1 MRYTKP
7 AIFTIFKTLG
17 FVHVTKRGRM
27 DINAIQTALRE
38 AGIDGWLF
46 YDFHNR
52 DAIAARILNMDTS
65 RFASRRWFYY
75 IPAQGEAQ
83 KLVHRI
89 EPWRCDHLPGE
100 KHVYLP
106 WQQLRESLRR
116 MLGNAKRVAMQYSPL
131 NNIPYVSIVDAGTV
145 DLVRSFGI
153 EVVSSGD
160 LVGRFEAH
168 LSMEDWESHKQA
180 GAVLQMV
187 KDEAFLEVAR
197 RIKAGE
203 HPREVEI
210 QHFMHDMMR
219 ANDMHWE
226 DGPIVAINEHAADP
240 HFEPTE
246 ENSHP
251 MKEGDLLLIDL
262 WAKKNTP
269 GGIYYDV
276 TWMGYIGTEVP
287 SRITEI
293 FHVARD
299 ARDAGLNMV
308 RERFASGTPLA
319 GWEVDDAV
327 RNVIVDAGYGE
338 YFVHRTGHNIGLE
351 VHGNGGHIDNLETM
365 DERLILPGTC
375 FSIEPGIYME
385 QQKMGF
391 RTEIDV
397 FVTDEGS
404 VEVTG
409 DIQREVIPIL
419 TLV

>member
-1 MRYTKP
+1 
-7 AIFTIFKTLG
+7 
-17 FVHVTKRGRM
+17 M
-27 DINAIQTALRE
+27 DLHAIQSALRE

-65 RFASRRWFYY
+65 RFASRRWFYF
-75 IPAQGEAQ
+75 IPAEGEPQ

-89 EPWRCDHLPGE
+89 EPWRCDHLPG
-100 KHVYLP
+100 KKNVYLP
-106 WQQLRESLRR
+106 WTQQQEMLRD
-116 MLGNAKRVAMQYSPL
+116 MLGDAKTIAMQYSPM

-145 DLVRSFGI
+145 ELIRSFGV

-160 LVGRFEAH
+160 LVGQFEAH
-168 LSMEDWESHKQA
+168 LSMQDWESHKIA
-180 GAVLQMV
+180 GDIMQMV
-187 KDEAFLEVAR
+187 KDETFKEVAR

-203 HPREVEI
+203 KPREVEI
-210 QHFMHDMMR
+210 QHFMHDLMR
-219 ANDMHWE
+219 ENGMTWE

-246 ENSHP
+246 ENSFE
-251 MKEGDLLLIDL
+251 MKEGDLLLLDL
-262 WAKKNTP
+262 WAKKDEP
-269 GGIYYDV
+269 GGIYYDI
-276 TWMGYIGTEVP
+276 TWMGFIGTEVP
-287 SRITEI
+287 KKIEDI
-293 FHVARD
+293 FAVARD
-299 ARDAGLNMV
+299 ARNTGLKMVQDRYAAGEQV
-308 RERFASGTPLA
+308 A

-327 RNVIVDAGYGE
+327 RKVIVDAGYGE

-351 VHGNGGHIDNLETM
+351 VHGNGGHIDNLETK

-385 QQKMGF
+385 EEKIGF

-397 FVTDEGS
+397 FVTDEGA

-409 DIQREVIPIL
+409 AMQDAVIPIM
-419 TLV
+419 TLA

>member
-1 MRYTKP
+1 
-7 AIFTIFKTLG
+7 
-17 FVHVTKRGRM
+17 M
-27 DINAIQTALRE
+27 DLHAIQTALRE

-52 DAIAARILNMDTS
+52 DAIAARILTMDTS

-75 IPAQGEAQ
+75 IPAEGEPQ

-89 EPWRCDHLPGE
+89 EPWRCDHLPGV

-106 WQQLRESLRR
+106 WPQLRESLHN
-116 MLGNAKRVAMQYSPL
+116 MLGDAKTIAMQYSPM

-145 DLVRSFGI
+145 ELIRSFGV

-168 LSMEDWESHKQA
+168 LSMEDWRSHQEA
-180 GAVLQMV
+180 GAIMQMI
-187 KDEAFLEVAR
+187 KDETFREVAR
-197 RIKAGE
+197 RIKAGQ

-210 QHFMHDMMR
+210 QHFMHDLMR
-219 ANDMHWE
+219 ANNMHWE

-246 ENSHP
+246 ENSVA
-251 MKEGDLLLIDL
+251 MKEGDLLLLDL
-262 WAKKNTP
+262 WAKKNEP
-269 GGIYYDV
+269 GAIYYDI

-287 SRITEI
+287 ERITTI
-293 FHVARD
+293 FNVARD
-299 ARDAGLNMV
+299 ARNAGLDMV

-327 RNVIVDAGYGE
+327 RKVIVDAGYGE

-385 QQKMGF
+385 HERLGF

-404 VEVTG
+404 VEVVG
-409 DIQREVIPIL
+409 AIQDSVIPIL
-419 TLV
+419 TLA